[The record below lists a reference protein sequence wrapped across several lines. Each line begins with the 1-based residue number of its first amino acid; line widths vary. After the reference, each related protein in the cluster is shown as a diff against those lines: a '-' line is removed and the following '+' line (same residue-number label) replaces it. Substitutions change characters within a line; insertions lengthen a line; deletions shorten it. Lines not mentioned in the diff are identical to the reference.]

1 MRASAAPPVDEE
13 WVRLEVDDDLRAVF
27 ARQVAHLSPWGSV
40 LLDRAGYVWVIVDRR
55 VDGEAA

>member
-40 LLDRAGYVWVIVDRR
+40 SLDRAGYVWVIVDRR